1 MSGNEKKSADNAP
14 DLTKAETFRHWTQVS
29 IRFSDEDNMG
39 HINNVAYGAYV
50 EQARVAFIDAFLK
63 SGGPGGIDYVLA
75 NVNIDFR
82 REMHF
87 PGTVDIGARLIRI
100 GTKSITTGYGLFKDS
115 ENVATAGSVNVF
127 FDNKSTKTI
136 PIPEELRKG
145 LEDELAKGLAATT

>member
-1 MSGNEKKSADNAP
+1 MTGNGKKGAGDAP
-14 DLTKAETFRHWTQVS
+14 DLTQAETFRHWTQVS
-29 IRFSDEDNMG
+29 LRFSDEDNMG

-63 SGGPGGIDYVLA
+63 SGGPGGIDYVLV
-75 NVNIDFR
+75 NVNIDFH

-127 FDNKSTKTI
+127 FDIESTKTI
-136 PIPEELRKG
+136 PIPEDLRRG
-145 LEDELAKGLAATT
+145 LEDELAKG